1 MPSPNRSDQY
11 EESMLRTLSAPGRSP
26 LGGVVKFVAIGLVAV
41 VALLVFTPIAI
52 VPSGHRGVLLTFG
65 KASDEALG
73 EGLHF
78 RLPLVQSVYKMPVM
92 IERSET
98 ESEAASSDLQ
108 RVHTTVVLNYHVD
121 PRQVVPVYRNIGVI
135 DNVEPTIIDP
145 AVQEAMKAV
154 TAHYDAESLV
164 TKRPEVAEAIHASL
178 TQRLQRHGIVIDE
191 FSVTNF
197 KFSDSFDQAIEAKT
211 VAEQQKLKAERDLER
226 IKVEAE
232 QRIAQAGAE
241 AQAAKLAAEA
251 QAVALK
257 AQREAVTPE
266 LVELRRVEAQIKAI
280 DKWNGVLPQVSS
292 GAVPFIQVPTGTP
305 AR

>member
-1 MPSPNRSDQY
+1 MSFN
-11 EESMLRTLSAPGRSP
+11 TLTAASGRSGARA
-26 LGGVVKFVAIGLVAV
+26 LKWAVIAAIALIALFVFLPFAV
-41 VALLVFTPIAI
+41 VPN
-52 VPSGHRGVLLTFG
+52 GHRGIRLTFG
-65 KASDEALG
+65 SASDEVLS
-73 EGLHF
+73 EGLHW
-78 RLPLVQSVYKMPVM
+78 RTPIMQTVYKMPVL

-98 ESEAASSDLQ
+98 ESEAASRDLQ
-108 RVHTTVVLNYHVD
+108 RVRTQVVLNYHVD
-121 PRQVVPVYRNIGVI
+121 PKQVVRVYRTIGPFENI
-135 DNVEPTIIDP
+135 EPRIIDP
-145 AVQEAMKAV
+145 TVQEAMKAV
-154 TAHYDAESLV
+154 TALFTAEQLV
-164 TKRPEVAEAIHASL
+164 TKRPEVSDRI
-178 TQRLQRHGIVIDE
+178 RLAVGSRMQRHGIVVDE
-191 FSVTNF
+191 FAITNF
-197 KFSDSFDQAIEAKT
+197 KFSESFDAAIEAKT